1 MAGVKIIATQE
12 TMQQIAQQL
21 VCWDN
26 GTGSKQNII
35 YRTDG
40 NLPYFEIPAGV
51 CDGAPALTLTPGGA
65 TITCPDEGATT
76 IVQPTDAE
84 VSGVNPNSCTLIGP
98 PTTLAVEG
106 TPTTTAITV
115 DWVAPAGAAPTG
127 YRLAYR
133 ADGSSGAWT
142 YITVGAGVLTATA
155 TGLTIDTD
163 YDFKVQALHGTYS
176 SAFTS
181 PDVTISTAAA

>member
-26 GTGSKQNII
+26 GTGSKQNIL

-51 CDGAPALTLTPGGA
+51 CDGAPALTLTPGGT

-84 VSGVNPNSCTLIGP
+84 VSGVNPNNCELIET
-98 PTTLAVEG
+98 PTGLAVQG

-115 DWVAPAGAAPTG
+115 GWEAPAGPAPTG
-127 YRLAYR
+127 YRVARR
-133 ADGSSGAWT
+133 ADGSTGAWT
-142 YITVGAGVLTATA
+142 YIHVPAGTLTATA

-176 SAFTS
+176 SAFTA
-181 PDVTISTAAA
+181 DVTISTAAA

>member
-1 MAGVKIIATQE
+1 MAGVKVIATQE

-21 VCWDN
+21 VCWDVDN
-26 GTGSKQNII
+26 GLNIL

-40 NLPYFEIPAGV
+40 NLPYFEIPAGL
-51 CDGAPALTLTPGGA
+51 CEDAADLTLTPGGTVISCPETGA
-65 TITCPDEGATT
+65 TI
-76 IVQPTDAE
+76 ILQPTDAE
-84 VSGVNPNSCTLIGP
+84 VSGVNPNTCDLIAT
-98 PTTLAVEG
+98 PTGLAVTG

-115 DWVAPAGAAPTG
+115 HWVAPAGTAPTG
-127 YRLAYR
+127 YRLARR

-142 YITVGAGVLTATA
+142 YTTVGAGVLTATA

-176 SAFTS
+176 SAFTA
-181 PDVTISTAAA
+181 DVTISTAAA

>member
-1 MAGVKIIATQE
+1 MAGVKVIATQE

-21 VCWDN
+21 VCW
-26 GTGSKQNII
+26 GGAESAQQIL

-51 CDGAPALTLTPGGA
+51 CDGAPALTLTPGG
-65 TITCPDEGATT
+65 TVITCPDEGATT
-76 IVQPTDAE
+76 FVQPTDAE
-84 VSGVNPNSCTLIGP
+84 VSGVNPNNCELIEAPSG
-98 PTTLAVEG
+98 LAVDG
-106 TPTTTAITV
+106 VPTTTAITV
-115 DWVAPAGAAPTG
+115 DWTAPDGTAPTG
-127 YRLAYR
+127 YRVAYR
-133 ADGSSGAWT
+133 ADGSTGAWT
-142 YITVGAGVLTATA
+142 YIAVPAGTTTATA
-155 TGLTIDTD
+155 TGLTADTD